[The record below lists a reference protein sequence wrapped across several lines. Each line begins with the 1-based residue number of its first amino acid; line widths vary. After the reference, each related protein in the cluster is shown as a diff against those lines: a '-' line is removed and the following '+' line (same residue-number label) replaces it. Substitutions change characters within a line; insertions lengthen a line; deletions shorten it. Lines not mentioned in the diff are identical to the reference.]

1 MPIFDLTFES
11 GEQTLSLRT
20 FQAQEGI
27 SQLFNVNVMALSPR
41 PDVDLEAIVGKAA
54 ELRATNGVAL
64 VTARMRHWRGVVAYI
79 EQVRVEHREA
89 SRGHS
94 TYALAIVPKLWLTT
108 QKRGHRIF
116 QHKSVPEIVDAVLA
130 EWSIEHAWT
139 IDRGAY
145 PKLEYKVQ
153 YGETDYEFLS
163 RMLEEAGIAFTFPEA
178 EQGSLLTFSDHL
190 SSGKPHPA
198 SPIVFVDEPNESAQ
212 QEFVT
217 EVQLLHAVRPG
228 AYTIRDHDF
237 RNPAFP
243 VLGKAPP
250 AEAPE
255 ARYEQY
261 RYLPGASLVEGGRG
275 GGTPV
280 ADDKSVARHEEAVA
294 KDVATKRLHAERG
307 GKRQVSFVTNVFGLQ
322 AGMLFAIELH
332 QHPELN
338 PGQRLLVTE
347 LHSEGGQNVHWST
360 AGKAAFAVDPYRP
373 AMVTPKPEVKGV
385 QSATVVGPPGEEIY
399 TDEFGRVRVQFPW
412 DREGKDDDNS
422 SCWMRVSQG
431 WAGTGFGAINIP
443 RVGQEVLV
451 SFLGGD
457 PDQPIVVGRV
467 FNGKSQVPYK
477 LPDHKSRSTWK
488 SDSYP
493 NGGGFN
499 EIMFEDAKAKE
510 LVYVQAQKNLR
521 TLVKNDAVT
530 TVGHDRQSLVKGDVV
545 EETRG
550 KQTVLVGG
558 GQDIVIRTKRR
569 ERVEGDSDLHVTGD
583 RVQKVD
589 GDASLDADGEIH
601 VKAGTAIVI
610 EGADDL
616 TLKGP
621 GGFIR
626 IDHKGVTIMGTMV
639 DINSGGFPGIATAR
653 SKPEAAAEAKPDDV
667 SVTGLGQ

>member
-11 GEQTLSLRT
+11 GEQSLSLRT

-27 SQLFNVNVMALSPR
+27 SQLFNVNVLALSER
-41 PDVDLEAIVGKAA
+41 PDIDLEAIVGRGA

-64 VTARMRHWRGVVAYI
+64 VTSTTRHWRGVVAYI

-94 TYALAIVPKLWLTT
+94 TYSLAIVPRLWLLT
-108 QKRGHRIF
+108 QQRGYRIF
-116 QHKSVPEIVDAVLA
+116 QHRSVPDIVDAILDEQA
-130 EWSIEHAWT
+130 IEHAWSV
-139 IDRGAY
+139 DRGAY

-153 YGETDYEFLS
+153 YGESDYDFVCRL
-163 RMLEEAGIAFTFPEA
+163 LQEAGIAFTFPEA

-190 SSGKPHPA
+190 SSGKPHEA

-217 EVQLLHAVRPG
+217 DVQLTHLVRPG

-243 VLGKAPP
+243 ILGKAPP
-250 AEAPE
+250 APAPE

-280 ADDKSVARHEEAVA
+280 ADDKGIARHEEAQA
-294 KDVATKRLHAERG
+294 TARATKRLHAERG
-307 GKRQVSFVTNVFGLQ
+307 GKRQVAFATNVFGLQ
-322 AGMLFAIELH
+322 TGMLFAIDQHL
-332 QHPELN
+332 HPELN
-338 PGQRLLVTE
+338 PEQRLLITE
-347 LHSEGGQNVHWST
+347 LQSEGGQNVHWST
-360 AGKAAFAVDPYRP
+360 MGKAAFAEDPYRP
-373 AMVTPKPEVKGV
+373 PAVTPTPEAKGV
-385 QSATVVGPPGEEIY
+385 ESATVVGPPGEEIY
-399 TDEFGRVRVQFPW
+399 ADEFGRVRVQFPW
-412 DREGKDDDNS
+412 DREGRSDDDS

-431 WAGTGFGAINIP
+431 WAGTGFGAISLP

-467 FNGKSQVPYK
+467 FNGKSKVPYK

-499 EIMFEDAKAKE
+499 EIMFEDAKGKE
-510 LVYVQAQKNLR
+510 LVYRQAQKNQR
-521 TLVKNDAVT
+521 TLVKNDDIT
-530 TVGHDRQSLVKGDVV
+530 TVGHDRQGLVKGDAI
-545 EETRG
+545 EAIRG
-550 KQTVLVGG
+550 RQTVLVGG
-558 GQDIVIRTKRR
+558 GQDVIIRTARR
-569 ERVEGDSDLHVTGD
+569 ERVEGDSDLHVMGD
-583 RVQKVD
+583 LVQQVD
-589 GDASLDADGEIH
+589 GDASLASEGEIH

-610 EGADDL
+610 EGAEDL

-626 IDHKGVTIMGTMV
+626 IDRKGVTIVGTLV
-639 DINSGGFPGIATAR
+639 DINSGGVPGVSTAR
-653 SKPEAAAEAKPDDV
+653 STPEAAAEARPDDV
-667 SVTGLGQ
+667 AVTGLGQ